1 MSEDVPFATR
11 GPLLHESPSWSI
23 PPEAVRAQLQRILE
37 SSEFRSSKR
46 CQDFLTFIVGQTLA
60 GLPLK
65 ERTVGAGVF
74 GREASYDTN
83 EDGIVRIKAGEVRKR
98 LGLYYAGCGKDDEVV
113 IDLPVGH
120 YVPSFSLIPRN
131 GPGNLSPVLIE
142 NLPAVPATEH
152 SEEQIFEVRRT
163 LRAWRNSAWAS
174 GLLLLI
180 GFAAIAGWK
189 IYSPASALDQF
200 WEPVLRSRNPI
211 IVATSYAPV
220 YYPSSS
226 LGPPSAA
233 RTPHDT
239 DFILLTDQYV
249 GGGDLLA
256 AARISGMLSH
266 MGHRYTIRIGNAVTF
281 EDLRS
286 APAILIGYSSTH
298 WEGVTR
304 GFRFFID
311 DQNQGI
317 INDNGKP
324 TNWYPHH
331 LSPDFHT
338 DEDYAVLSRA
348 FDPQTHTMI
357 VLVSGCT
364 QYGTEA
370 AAELITDP
378 TLLAE
383 ALHSAPDGWQRK
395 NLQLVLHMKVIANA
409 PASPQ
414 VIASHYW

>member
-1 MSEDVPFATR
+1 MPVSAET
-11 GPLLHESPSWSI
+11 
-23 PPEAVRAQLQRILE
+23 VRLQLRRILE
-37 SSEFRSSKR
+37 SPEFRSSKR
-46 CQDFLTFIVGQTLA
+46 CQDFLTFVVEQTLA
-60 GLPLK
+60 GFPLK
-65 ERTVGAGVF
+65 ERTVGVGVF
-74 GREASYDTN
+74 GRDASYDTN

-98 LGLYYAGCGKDDEVV
+98 LGLYYAGSGTHDEVV

-120 YVPSFSLIPRN
+120 YVPSFSPAQGN
-131 GPGNLSPVLIE
+131 GLELSPLLIE
-142 NLPAVPATEH
+142 NSVVVSTTKDWG
-152 SEEQIFEVRRT
+152 EQVLAARRARSIWWRLART
-163 LRAWRNSAWAS
+163 L
-174 GLLLLI
+174 GLFVAL
-180 GFAAIAGWK
+180 GVVVVAGWK
-189 IYSPASALDQF
+189 IHKPPSVLDQF
-200 WEPVLRSRNPI
+200 WEPVLRSQTPI

-226 LGPPSAA
+226 LGPPRTAA
-233 RTPHDT
+233 TPRDN
-239 DFILLTDQYV
+239 DFVLLTDQYV

-256 AARISGMLSH
+256 AARISGMLSR
-266 MGHRYTIRIGNAVTF
+266 MGHPYAIRIGNAVSF

-286 APAILIGYSSTH
+286 APAVLIGYSSTH
-298 WEGVTR
+298 WADVTR

-311 DQNQGI
+311 DSNQGI

-324 TNWYPHH
+324 TDWYPHH
-331 LSPDFHT
+331 FGPDFHT

-348 FDPQTHTMI
+348 FDHQTHTMI

-383 ALHSAPDGWQRK
+383 ALHGAPDGWQRK

>member
-1 MSEDVPFATR
+1 VP
-11 GPLLHESPSWSI
+11 HESPPSESI
-23 PPEAVRAQLQRILE
+23 PPEAVRSQLRRILE
-37 SSEFRSSKR
+37 SPEFRSSKR
-46 CQDFLTFIVGQTLA
+46 CQDFLSFIVGQTLA

-74 GREASYDTN
+74 GRAASYDTN

-98 LGLYYAGCGKDDEVV
+98 LGLYYAGSGKHDEVV

-120 YVPSFSLIPRN
+120 YVPSFSPARRN
-131 GPGNLSPVLIE
+131 GLELSPLLIE
-142 NLPAVPATEH
+142 NSVVVSPSRDWGKQVLGA
-152 SEEQIFEVRRT
+152 RRAHTIWWRLAGT
-163 LRAWRNSAWAS
+163 L
-174 GLLLLI
+174 GLFVAI
-180 GFAAIAGWK
+180 GVLAFTGWK
-189 IYSPASALDQF
+189 IYRPPSAFDRF
-200 WEPVLRSRNPI
+200 WEPVFRSRAPI
-211 IVATSYAPV
+211 IVATAYAPV

-226 LGPPSAA
+226 LGRTTAAAAPPD
-233 RTPHDT
+233 HD
-239 DFILLTDQYV
+239 FVLLTDQYV

-256 AARISGMLSH
+256 AARMSGMLSR
-266 MGHRYTIRIGNAVTF
+266 MGRPYTIRIGNAVTF
-281 EDLRS
+281 EDLRT
-286 APAILIGYSSTH
+286 APSVLIGYSSTQ
-298 WEGVTR
+298 WEDVTR

-311 DQNQGI
+311 DHNAGT

-324 TNWYPHH
+324 TDWYPHH
-331 LSPDFHT
+331 LDPDFHT

-348 FDPQTHTMI
+348 FDRQTHTMI

-378 TLLAE
+378 NLLAE
-383 ALHSAPDGWQRK
+383 ALHGAPDGWQRK

-414 VIASHYW
+414 VIASYYW

>member
-1 MSEDVPFATR
+1 MSEDVPSATKE
-11 GPLLHESPSWSI
+11 PLPDVSPAGSV
-23 PPEAVRAQLQRILE
+23 PPEAVRSQLRRILE
-37 SSEFRSSKR
+37 SPEFRSTKR

-60 GLPLK
+60 GFPLK

-74 GREASYDTN
+74 GRDAAYDTN
-83 EDGIVRIKAGEVRKR
+83 EDGIVRIKASEVRKR
-98 LGLYYAGCGKDDEVV
+98 LGLYYAGSGREDEVG

-120 YVPSFSLIPRN
+120 YVPSFYPARRN
-131 GPGNLSPVLIE
+131 GPGSLSPILIE
-142 NLPAVPATEH
+142 NPAAVSTIERP
-152 SEEQIFEVRRT
+152 EEQVFGARRT
-163 LRAWRNSAWAS
+163 RGVWWRFAWTL
-174 GLLLLI
+174 GLLTAI
-180 GFAAIAGWK
+180 GVLMVAGWK
-189 IYSPASALDQF
+189 IYSPPSVLDQF
-200 WEPVLRSRNPI
+200 WEPVLRSRDPI

-220 YYPSSS
+220 YYPSSF
-226 LGPPSAA
+226 LGPPRAVEA
-233 RTPHDT
+233 LRDN
-239 DFILLTDQYV
+239 DFVLLADQYV
-249 GGGDLLA
+249 GGGDLIA
-256 AARISGMLSH
+256 AARISGMLSR
-266 MGHRYTIRIGNAVTF
+266 MGHPYAIRVGNAVTF

-286 APAILIGYSSTH
+286 APAVLIGYSSTH
-298 WEGVTR
+298 WEAVTK

-311 DQNQGI
+311 HNQGA

-324 TNWYPHH
+324 TDWYPHH
-331 LSPDFHT
+331 LGSDFHT

-370 AAELITDP
+370 AAELITDS
-378 TLLAE
+378 TLLGD
-383 ALHSAPDGWQRK
+383 ALRGAPDGWQGK

>member
-1 MSEDVPFATR
+1 
-11 GPLLHESPSWSI
+11 
-23 PPEAVRAQLQRILE
+23 
-37 SSEFRSSKR
+37 
-46 CQDFLTFIVGQTLA
+46 
-60 GLPLK
+60 
-65 ERTVGAGVF
+65 
-74 GREASYDTN
+74 
-83 EDGIVRIKAGEVRKR
+83 
-98 LGLYYAGCGKDDEVV
+98 
-113 IDLPVGH
+113 
-120 YVPSFSLIPRN
+120 
-131 GPGNLSPVLIE
+131 
-142 NLPAVPATEH
+142 
-152 SEEQIFEVRRT
+152 
-163 LRAWRNSAWAS
+163 
-174 GLLLLI
+174 
-180 GFAAIAGWK
+180 
-189 IYSPASALDQF
+189 
-200 WEPVLRSRNPI
+200 
-211 IVATSYAPV
+211 
-220 YYPSSS
+220 
-226 LGPPSAA
+226 
-233 RTPHDT
+233 
-239 DFILLTDQYV
+239 
-249 GGGDLLA
+249 
-256 AARISGMLSH
+256 

-286 APAILIGYSSTH
+286 APAVLIGYSSTH

-324 TNWYPHH
+324 TDWYPHH

-395 NLQLVLHMKVIANA
+395 NFQLVLHMKVIANA

>member
-1 MSEDVPFATR
+1 MSEDVPSATKE
-11 GPLLHESPSWSI
+11 PLPDVSPAGAV
-23 PPEAVRAQLQRILE
+23 PPEAVRSQLRRILE
-37 SSEFRSSKR
+37 SPEFRSTKR

-60 GLPLK
+60 GFPLK

-74 GREASYDTN
+74 GRDAAYDTN
-83 EDGIVRIKAGEVRKR
+83 EDGIVRIKASEVRKR
-98 LGLYYAGCGKDDEVV
+98 LGLYYAGSGREDEVV

-120 YVPSFSLIPRN
+120 YVPSFYPARRSGN
-131 GPGNLSPVLIE
+131 GHLSPLLIE
-142 NLPAVPATEH
+142 NPVTPYTTRH
-152 SEEQIFEVRRT
+152 SEEQIFGAPGARRVWWRFAWT
-163 LRAWRNSAWAS
+163 L
-174 GLLLLI
+174 GLLTAI
-180 GFAAIAGWK
+180 GVLMVTGWE
-189 IYSPASALDQF
+189 IYRPPSVLDQF
-200 WEPVLRSRNPI
+200 WEPVLRSRDPI

-220 YYPSSS
+220 YYPRSF
-226 LGPPSAA
+226 LGPPREVGA
-233 RTPHDT
+233 PPDN
-239 DFILLTDQYV
+239 DFVLLTDQYV
-249 GGGDLLA
+249 GGGDLIA

-266 MGHRYTIRIGNAVTF
+266 MGHPYAIRVGNAVTF

-286 APAILIGYSSTH
+286 APAVLIGYSSTH
-298 WEGVTR
+298 WEAVTK

-311 DQNQGI
+311 HNQGA

-324 TNWYPHH
+324 TDWYPHH
-331 LSPDFHT
+331 LGSDFHT
-338 DEDYAVLSRA
+338 DEDYAILSRA

-370 AAELITDP
+370 AAELITDS
-378 TLLAE
+378 TLVGD
-383 ALHSAPDGWQRK
+383 ALRGAPDGWQRK

>member
-1 MSEDVPFATR
+1 MSEDVSSATKA
-11 GPLLHESPSWSI
+11 PVPHESPSGSV
-23 PPEAVRAQLQRILE
+23 PPEAVRSQLQRILD
-37 SSEFRSSKR
+37 SPEFRSSKR

-74 GREASYDTN
+74 GRDASYDTN
-83 EDGIVRIKAGEVRKR
+83 EDGIVRIKATEVRKR
-98 LGLYYAGCGKDDEVV
+98 LGLYYAGRGRQDEVV

-120 YVPSFSLIPRN
+120 YVTSFSLTRKN
-131 GPGNLSPVLIE
+131 GLGNLSPLLIE
-142 NLPAVPATEH
+142 NSAAASTTEQP
-152 SEEQIFEVRRT
+152 EEQIFGARRT
-163 LRAWRNSAWAS
+163 RGVWWRFARAL
-174 GLLLLI
+174 GLLIAI
-180 GFAAIAGWK
+180 GVLVVTGWK
-189 IYSPASALDQF
+189 IYRPTSVLDQF
-200 WEPVLRSRNPI
+200 WEPVLRSRDPI

-220 YYPSSS
+220 YYPSSF
-226 LGPPSAA
+226 LGPPRAVAA
-233 RTPHDT
+233 PRDN
-239 DFILLTDQYV
+239 DFVLLSDQYV
-249 GGGDLLA
+249 GGGDLIA

-266 MGHRYTIRIGNAVTF
+266 MGHPYAIRVGNAVTF

-286 APAILIGYSSTH
+286 APAVLIGYSSTH
-298 WEGVTR
+298 WEDVTK

-311 DQNQGI
+311 HNQGVI
-317 INDNGKP
+317 DDNGKP
-324 TNWYPHH
+324 TDWYPHH
-331 LSPDFHT
+331 LGSDFHT

-378 TLLAE
+378 TLLGD
-383 ALHSAPDGWQRK
+383 ALRGAPEGWQKK
-395 NLQLVLHMKVIANA
+395 NLQLVLHLKVIANA

>member
-1 MSEDVPFATR
+1 MPV
-11 GPLLHESPSWSI
+11 
-23 PPEAVRAQLQRILE
+23 
-37 SSEFRSSKR
+37 
-46 CQDFLTFIVGQTLA
+46 A
-60 GLPLK
+60 GK
-65 ERTVGAGVF
+65 Q
-74 GREASYDTN
+74 
-83 EDGIVRIKAGEVRKR
+83 
-98 LGLYYAGCGKDDEVV
+98 DEVV

-120 YVPSFSLIPRN
+120 YVPSFSLTRGN
-131 GPGNLSPVLIE
+131 GPGNLSPILIE
-142 NLPAVPATEH
+142 NSPAVPIPEPP
-152 SEEQIFEVRRT
+152 EEQIFRARRT
-163 LRAWRNSAWAS
+163 RAVWWRFAWAFG
-174 GLLLLI
+174 GLLVIAFVAL
-180 GFAAIAGWK
+180 AGWK
-189 IYSPASALDQF
+189 IYSPPSVLDQF

-233 RTPHDT
+233 HAPHDT
-239 DFILLTDQYV
+239 DFVLLTDQYV

-256 AARISGMLSH
+256 ASRISGMLSH
-266 MGHRYTIRIGNAVTF
+266 LGHGYTIRIGNAVTF

-298 WEGVTR
+298 WAGVTK

-324 TNWYPHH
+324 TDWYPHH
-331 LSPDFHT
+331 LTPDFHT

-357 VLVSGCT
+357 ILVSGCT

-383 ALHSAPDGWQRK
+383 ALHGAPDGWQRK

>member
-1 MSEDVPFATR
+1 MSEDVPLATK
-11 GPLLHESPSWSI
+11 GPVLHESPSASV

-37 SSEFRSSKR
+37 GSEFRSSKR

-65 ERTVGAGVF
+65 ERTVGAAVF

-131 GPGNLSPVLIE
+131 SPGNLSPASIE
-142 NLPAVPATEH
+142 NLPAVLATEH
-152 SEEQIFEVRRT
+152 SEEQIFEARRT
-163 LRAWRNSAWAS
+163 RGVRWRFAWAS
-174 GLLLLI
+174 GLLLVI
-180 GFAAIAGWK
+180 AFVAIAGWK
-189 IYSPASALDQF
+189 IYSPPSVLDQF

-239 DFILLTDQYV
+239 DFVLLSDQYV

-324 TNWYPHH
+324 TDWYPHH

-383 ALHSAPDGWQRK
+383 ALHSAPDGWQKK

>member
-1 MSEDVPFATR
+1 MAEDVPSATK
-11 GPLLHESPSWSI
+11 GTGLHESPSGSI

-98 LGLYYAGCGKDDEVV
+98 LGLYYAGCGKQDEVV

-120 YVPSFSLIPRN
+120 YVPSFTLAPRN
-131 GPGNLSPVLIE
+131 GLGSLSPISIDD
-142 NLPAVPATEH
+142 PRAAPATEH
-152 SEEQIFEVRRT
+152 PENQIFEAPRTRGVRWKF
-163 LRAWRNSAWAS
+163 AFAF
-174 GLLLLI
+174 GLLLVI
-180 GFAAIAGWK
+180 TVAAVAGWK
-189 IYSPASALDQF
+189 LYSPASVLDQF
-200 WEPVLRSRNPI
+200 WEPVLRSRDPI

-220 YYPSSS
+220 YYPSSF
-226 LGPPSAA
+226 LGPPRATDA
-233 RTPHDT
+233 PHNN
-239 DFILLTDQYV
+239 DFVLLSDQYV

-256 AARISGMLSH
+256 AAKISGMLSRT
-266 MGHRYTIRIGNAVTF
+266 GHPYAIRVGNAVTF
-281 EDLRS
+281 EDLRTS
-286 APAILIGYSSTH
+286 PAVLIGYSSTY
-298 WEGVTR
+298 WQDVTK

-311 DQNQGI
+311 HDQGAVS
-317 INDNGKP
+317 DNGKP
-324 TNWYPHH
+324 TDWYPHH
-331 LSPDFHT
+331 LRTDFHT
-338 DEDYAVLSRA
+338 DEDYAILSRA
-348 FDPQTHTMI
+348 FNPQTHTMI

-370 AAELITDP
+370 AAELVTNP
-378 TLLAE
+378 VLLAE
-383 ALHSAPDGWQRK
+383 ALRGAPDGWQRK
-395 NLQLVLHMKVIANA
+395 NLQLVLHVKVIANA